1 MAEAILGGIRR
12 ASGWSVALGVV
23 MIILGIIAMLA
34 PWEFGIVIALII
46 GWMAIFNGVAQ
57 IFYGIRTH
65 SGGRTVL
72 EVILGLI
79 YIVAGIYLIM
89 HPVGRLLV
97 LTLFLACFLIVYG
110 IFALALAF
118 HMRPLPGWG
127 WVLFDAIVT
136 ILLGILIWAHWPLNS
151 EWVVGTLFG
160 ISIIVSGVTRLMIS
174 LAFRRMATNRASL
187 SGRRQACAT
196 RPAKLF
202 ADHHEPRDARGREN
216 AFK

>member
-1 MAEAILGGIRR
+1 MAGPIVAGIRR

-34 PWEFGIVIALII
+34 PWEFGIVIALVI

-72 EVILGLI
+72 EIILGVI
-79 YIVAGIYLIM
+79 YIFAGIYLLM
-89 HPVGRLLV
+89 HPVGGLLV
-97 LTLFLACFLIVYG
+97 LTLFLACFLLVYG
-110 IFALALAF
+110 ILALVLAF

-136 ILLGILIWAHWPLNS
+136 ILLGILIWAHWPINS

-160 ISIIVSGVTRLMIS
+160 ISIFVSGVTRLMMS
-174 LAFRRMATNRASL
+174 LAVRRITAA
-187 SGRRQACAT
+187 AA
-196 RPAKLF
+196 
-202 ADHHEPRDARGREN
+202 
-216 AFK
+216 